1 MIVKS
6 SLFKRYDMSR
16 EPKKYKPFLLMVCGQ
31 GNLAL
36 VKMTMQEME
45 MKRNMNQ
52 PFKTM
57 VLEMINQSVDMF
69 ERLLAMITIEIDGV
83 G

>member
-1 MIVKS
+1 
-6 SLFKRYDMSR
+6 MSR

-45 MKRNMNQ
+45 MKRNAIENMNQ
-52 PFKTM
+52 PFKAM

-69 ERLLAMITIEIDGV
+69 ERLLAMITVEIDGV

>member
-1 MIVKS
+1 MWH
-6 SLFKRYDMSR
+6 
-16 EPKKYKPFLLMVCGQ
+16 

-52 PFKTM
+52 PFKAM

-69 ERLLAMITIEIDGV
+69 ERLLAMITVEIDGV